1 VKASQLREF
10 VEAFLEEQGAKFL
23 RRENHILHV
32 EIPKNVPLKWP
43 SRNLVLA
50 FTQRAHQKEAEAE
63 YLTIGHPLLERIL
76 ELCGEAGRY
85 SAKYEPL
92 PQKKGRRPA
101 VSSVA
106 GLPDLEEGWTWGEIV
121 EAYRPLV
128 YLAFVI
134 RVSTMDAPD
143 DMETL
148 LLDPWT
154 GDFLGDGSAEVKS
167 WDDGSPDPESDRTA
181 LPVPDAE
188 GVVKWGLSLVD
199 QKLRKRVQKLKGRHQ
214 KDLDAEIVSIE
225 NYYRQLIDE
234 VRSGSRRTQLT
245 SQEREEKV
253 RLLQLDWKRR
263 IQEATEYLRPHIT
276 VHLSALG
283 LLYRPCWAIQA
294 TAAATRGRKKKAT
307 ARHWMVVDHGSTRWR
322 PAVCASCRKVIKGDV
337 NPAATGFQCESCTG
351 KPESAS
357 VSAQ

>member
-1 VKASQLREF
+1 MKASQLREF

-23 RRENHILHV
+23 RRENHLLHV
-32 EIPKNVPLKWP
+32 EIPENVPLKWP
-43 SRNLVLA
+43 TRNLVLA

-63 YLTIGHPLLERIL
+63 YLTVGHPLLERIL

-85 SAKYEPL
+85 SAKYEAVPA
-92 PQKKGRRPA
+92 KKGRRPA
-101 VSSVA
+101 ASSAA
-106 GLPDLEEGWTWGEIV
+106 GLPDLEEGWTWGKAV
-121 EAYRPLV
+121 EAYRPLA

-143 DMETL
+143 EMETL

-154 GDFLGDGSAEVKS
+154 GDVLGDGSTEIKQ
-167 WDDGSPDPESDRTA
+167 WHDGSVEPESSRTA

-188 GVVKWGLSLVD
+188 GVIKWGLSLVD
-199 QKLRKRVQKLKGRHQ
+199 QKLRKRVQRFKGRHQ
-214 KDLDAEIVSIE
+214 KDLDTEIGSIE

-245 SQEREEKV
+245 PQEREEKV

-263 IQEATEYLRPHIT
+263 IHEATAYLRPHIT

-294 TAAATRGRKKKAT
+294 TAARGRKKKT
-307 ARHWMVVDHGSTRWR
+307 VARHWMVVDHGSTRWR
-322 PAVCASCRKVIKGDV
+322 PAVCGSCWKIIKGDV
-337 NPAATGFQCESCTG
+337 SPAATAFLCEACTG